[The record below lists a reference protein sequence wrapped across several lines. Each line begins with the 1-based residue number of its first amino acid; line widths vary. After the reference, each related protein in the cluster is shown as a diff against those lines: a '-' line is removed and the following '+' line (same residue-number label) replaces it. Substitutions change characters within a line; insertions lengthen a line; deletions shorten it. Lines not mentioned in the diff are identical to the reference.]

1 MLSNSDGKPGNP
13 GDKHFKCYHGNR
25 KVLTITPMMK
35 GSLNGKAILLSLTLH
50 QTHSPPG
57 LIGHLKTCSAPMYR
71 MFLALRAR
79 LDSTPNAVILED
91 EISIANGSKKLD
103 PQVAEVYLKQM
114 ESESENIIQAFRKQ
128 SVDAKVGP
136 LIY

>member
-1 MLSNSDGKPGNP
+1 
-13 GDKHFKCYHGNR
+13 
-25 KVLTITPMMK
+25 
-35 GSLNGKAILLSLTLH
+35 
-50 QTHSPPG
+50 
-57 LIGHLKTCSAPMYR
+57 MYR
-71 MFLALRAR
+71 MFLALRAH

-103 PQVAEVYLKQM
+103 PQVTEVYLKQM